1 MKADFVNVQK
11 YTLNYGHD
19 GIHIEVIR
27 TRFDYKEISNISF
40 ILLEINLFESK
51 TETFN
56 ISSEDVTELFEKHYP
71 ELPKRIVN
79 DFINGCL
86 EI

>member
-40 ILLEINLFESK
+40 ILLEINLFG
-51 TETFN
+51 F
-56 ISSEDVTELFEKHYP
+56 LH
-71 ELPKRIVN
+71 
-79 DFINGCL
+79 
-86 EI
+86 